1 MKRIVSLIPIVLL
14 LLTGCLEQTQ
24 PVSVLTLDGT
34 ALNQTAVMLTTLD
47 SMATEDQQPTLTN
60 TPLNTQTPI
69 LTLDRTRPLIQSPTA
84 EIPCNISSAGSPL
97 DITIPDGTVMSP
109 GQAFSKTWRLENV
122 GSCTWTR
129 LYSVTFFS
137 GNPLNAFQTHYL
149 LSEIPPGQV
158 IDITVD
164 MVAPEEPGT
173 YQSNW
178 MLVDPNGDLFGIGP
192 NGDAPFW
199 ARIEVIAQA
208 TDTPTPSPTRTITP
222 IVFVM
227 GSVDLIN
234 GDTFDLDTGLRNSE
248 TLEDPDFNYI
258 YGGTPPFV
266 LNTLNGALWAV
277 VGEEEPSL
285 EECQNASL
293 SGDPISFTEVP
304 FGTYLC
310 YQTSE
315 LLPGWLLINGFAD
328 ESLAIRFLTWSM
340 P

>member
-1 MKRIVSLIPIVLL
+1 MKKFVFFIPLL
-14 LLTGCLEQTQ
+14 LLLLSGCLEQTQ
-24 PVSVLTLDGT
+24 PINVPTLDGS
-34 ALNQTAVMLTTLD
+34 ALNQTAVMQTTLD
-47 SMATEDQQPTLTN
+47 SLATLDQQPTNTN
-60 TPLNTQTPI
+60 TPPSTLTPI
-69 LTLDRTRPLIQSPTA
+69 PTLDRTRPLIQSPTA

-97 DITIPDGTVMSP
+97 DITIPDGTIMSP
-109 GQAFSKTWRLENV
+109 GQSFSKTWRLENV

-129 LYSVTFFS
+129 LYSVIFFS
-137 GNPLNAFQTHYL
+137 GNSLNAFQTHYL
-149 LSEIPPGQV
+149 LSEVQPGNV

-178 MLVDPNGDLFGIGP
+178 MLVDPSGELFGIGP

-199 ARIEVIAQA
+199 ARIEVVAQA
-208 TDTPTPSPTRTITP
+208 TDTPTPSPTQTITP
-222 IVFVM
+222 VVYVM
-227 GSVDLIN
+227 GSVELIN
-234 GDTFDLDTGLRNSE
+234 GDTFDLDTGLRNVE
-248 TLEDPDFNYI
+248 TPENPDFNYV
-258 YGGTPPFV
+258 YGNEPPFV

-277 VGEEEPSL
+277 FGEEEPSL
-285 EECQNASL
+285 EECQTASL

-315 LLPGWLLINGFAD
+315 MLPGWLLINGFAD